1 MKRIRSK
8 LNNSQGVSII
18 IAMVFMLICLFVG
31 AVVLTSSTV
40 NSGRMKHTPK
50 EKEFLNQRSAALLVA
65 EELRTNG
72 DKSIRLMIH
81 EGTVKKQPVVIEK
94 NGTYKVTG
102 QATIS
107 NANVQFEVCM
117 PEGVSMTALQR
128 IALETTVLNYLN
140 KNSISIADSS
150 QVISFKNFKYADQ
163 EIHGI
168 NDFWLKP
175 EAGAS
180 PVPSGTI
187 DVASPVPEI
196 DSFTVNYKSDASDQN
211 LYDFIADFGSYSQLY
226 VRMIASKGS
235 NAEGKKDNIAASVE
249 EIDTVNKQK
258 VTTNTKLTVISWSE
272 PMIVK
277 GGSV

>member
-1 MKRIRSK
+1 MKKIRSK
-8 LNNSQGVSII
+8 LNNSQGVSMI
-18 IAMVFMLICLFVG
+18 IAMVFMLICMFVG

-40 NSGRMKHTPK
+40 NAGRMKHTPK

-65 EELRTNG
+65 EELRTHS
-72 DKSIRLMIH
+72 DTSIRMLIH
-81 EGTVKKQPVVIEK
+81 EGTKKTQPVQIDK

-107 NANVQFEVCM
+107 SANVQFEVCM
-117 PEGVSMTALQR
+117 PEGITMTALQR
-128 IALETTVLNYLN
+128 IVLESTVLNYLN
-140 KNSISIADSS
+140 ENSISITDSS
-150 QVISFKNFKYADQ
+150 QVISFINFKYGDQ

-168 NDFWLKP
+168 NEFWLKP
-175 EAGAS
+175 EAGAA

-196 DSFTVNYKSDASDQN
+196 DSFTVNYKSDTNDQN
-211 LYDFIADFGSYSQLY
+211 LYDFVADFGTYSQLS
-226 VRMIASKGS
+226 VRMVASKGS
-235 NAEGKKDNIAASVE
+235 NAEDKKNDIGASVE